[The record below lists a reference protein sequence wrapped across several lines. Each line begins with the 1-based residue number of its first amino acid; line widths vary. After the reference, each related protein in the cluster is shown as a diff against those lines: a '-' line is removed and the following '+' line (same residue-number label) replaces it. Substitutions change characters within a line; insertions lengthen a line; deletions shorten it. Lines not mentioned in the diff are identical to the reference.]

1 MELAEQIQPVLID
14 LNPLFVT
21 IAADQAGAQNQLK
34 KAIKASLVKA
44 YEFLNAITT
53 VQDESVFFMMP
64 FLRGVCEDY
73 IALRFITSNFGTDA
87 DQVIEL
93 KLFEDLYTSAIHQWD
108 FYTIYRPDQPLY
120 YQTDFPDKKK
130 DIRNDL
136 RQLCQ
141 AHGISLSRNA
151 SLPPIEQMAQRSG
164 LLDLYNYV
172 YRATSR
178 LVHFNPGILFR
189 MGWGDLPDITF
200 SVKNFSQYYKHFTCF
215 YAAYLL
221 IQLGQWAASIGVVS
235 SAIEPHLQQI
245 DAILDREIRWP
256 ELVTFEEM
264 NIGPL
269 SKYLLFKSPTSH
281 ATGQQGNPTKP

>member
-1 MELAEQIQPVLID
+1 MELAEQFQPVMID
-14 LNPLFVT
+14 LEPLFAT
-21 IAADQAGAQNQLK
+21 IAADKAGAQNQFK

-44 YEFLNAITT
+44 YEFLNATT
-53 VQDESVFFMMP
+53 TIQDESVFFMMP

-73 IALRFITSNFGTDA
+73 IALRFIESDFGADA
-87 DQVIEL
+87 DHVIGL
-93 KLFEDLYTSAIHQWD
+93 KLSEDLYASAINQWN
-108 FYTIYRPDQPLY
+108 FYTIYRPDQTLY
-120 YQTDFPDKKK
+120 YQENFPDEKK
-130 DIRNDL
+130 DVRNDL

-151 SLPPIEQMAQRSG
+151 SFPTAEHMAQRSG

-221 IQLGQWAASIGVVS
+221 VHFGQWAASIGVVS
-235 SAIEPHLQQI
+235 PAIEPHLQRI
-245 DAILDREIRWP
+245 DALLGKEARWP

-264 NIGPL
+264 NIGPF
-269 SKYLLFKSPTSH
+269 SKYLLFKSPARH
-281 ATGQQGNPTKP
+281 AAGQQGDPV